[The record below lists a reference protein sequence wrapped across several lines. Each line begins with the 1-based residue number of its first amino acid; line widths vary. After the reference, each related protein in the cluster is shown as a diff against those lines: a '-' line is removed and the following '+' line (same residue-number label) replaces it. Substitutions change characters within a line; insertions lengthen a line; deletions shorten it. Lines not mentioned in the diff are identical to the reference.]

1 MKKEG
6 IVVRRDD
13 FVFGKDSV
21 RALTNERIDAGGARL
36 FEWKTHLL
44 AGT

>member
-13 FVFGKDSV
+13 FVFGKGSV
-21 RALTNERIDAGGARL
+21 RALANERIDVGGAWVL
-36 FEWKTHLL
+36 EWKTHLL
-44 AGT
+44 GGT